1 MKYVIMQLREDKM
14 RAYGFMPYD
23 YAKMNGFS
31 IDDYE
36 KAYEEDEDIT
46 LDGIFKKFNI
56 ERPAD
61 FKGHSLS
68 VSDIII
74 ANGIAY
80 YIDDF
85 GFTKV
90 SA

>member
-1 MKYVIMQLREDKM
+1 MTYAVLQLKKDKM
-14 RAYGFMPYD
+14 RAYGFMSYD
-23 YAKMNGFS
+23 FAKTHGFS

-36 KAYEEDEDIT
+36 KVYEGDEDIA
-46 LDGIFKKFNI
+46 LYGIFEKFNI
-56 ERPAD
+56 NRPTD

-80 YIDDF
+80 YVDDF
-85 GFTKV
+85 GFIKIRH
-90 SA
+90 